1 MTELSPD
8 NVALVA
14 LLTRGPTMQWAQ
26 YRDELALDALPS
38 DLVTDSAERR
48 RGETTLN
55 NWLNAAAGA
64 NFYSYL
70 DAGYPAQLSEVW
82 DFPPFVFLQGDET
95 PLHSPHGDRGICIVG
110 SRSAASGAVDVASY
124 IARSLAEEGITI
136 VSGLAAGIDYAAHN
150 AAVQAGARTVGVI
163 GTGIDRCYPPS
174 SCQLQQRLAAGHGM
188 VLSQFPPGSSPTRSS
203 FPMRNGVMSAYGNA
217 TIIVAAD
224 EKSGTRHQARQAIRH
239 GRPLILAE
247 PVARETTWGKKLADD
262 PLVDAHVARTPD
274 DAIDLARSVL
284 NRRSPIPAEATL
296 F

>member
-1 MTELSPD
+1 MTALSPE

-14 LLTRGPTMQWAQ
+14 LLTREPMMRWAQ
-26 YRDELALDALPS
+26 YRDELVADSRPS
-38 DLVTDSAERR
+38 DLVAGSGELS
-48 RGETTLN
+48 RGETTLRG
-55 NWLNAAAGA
+55 WLAAAAGA
-64 NFYSYL
+64 NFYSYR
-70 DAGYPAQLSEVW
+70 DDGYPAQLREVW

-110 SRSAASGAVDVASY
+110 SRSASSGAVDVASY
-124 IARSLAEEGITI
+124 IARSLAEEGTTI
-136 VSGLAAGIDYAAHN
+136 VSGLAAGIDYAAHG
-150 AAVQAGARTVGVI
+150 AAVQMGARTVGII
-163 GTGIDRCYPPS
+163 GTGIDRCYPSS
-174 SCQLQQRLAAGHGM
+174 SCQLQQHLAAGHGM

-217 TIIVAAD
+217 TIIVAAS

-247 PVARETTWGKKLADD
+247 PVARETTWGRKLADD

-274 DAIDLARSVL
+274 DAIELARSVL
-284 NRRSPIPAEATL
+284 NRRSPVPAEASL

>member
-1 MTELSPD
+1 MTALSPE

-14 LLTRGPTMQWAQ
+14 LLTREPSMRWAQ
-26 YRDELALDALPS
+26 YRDELAIDALPS

-48 RGETTLN
+48 RGEATLSR
-55 NWLNAAAGA
+55 WLDTAAGA

-70 DAGYPAQLSEVW
+70 DSGYPAQLREVW
-82 DFPPFVFLQGDET
+82 DFPPFVFLQGDEA
-95 PLHSPHGDRGICIVG
+95 PLHSPIGDRGICIVG
-110 SRSAASGAVDVASY
+110 SRSASSTAVDVASY
-124 IARSLAEEGITI
+124 IARSLTKEGTTI
-136 VSGLAAGIDYAAHN
+136 VSGLAAGIDYAAHS
-150 AAVQAGARTVGVI
+150 AAIQMGARTVGVI

-174 SCQLQQRLAAGHGM
+174 SRQLQQHLAAGHGM

-217 TIIVAAD
+217 TIIVAAS

-247 PVARETTWGKKLADD
+247 PVARETTWGGKLADD
-262 PLVDAHVARTPD
+262 PLIDAHVARTPD
-274 DAIDLARSVL
+274 EAIELAQSVL
-284 NRRSPIPAEATL
+284 NRRSPVPAEATL